1 MASGVGWTTECR
13 WAVGCNGVGMGN
25 GDLKGQE
32 ANHLKGQEGS
42 QIQAQHG
49 LCTKPQLCSLK

>member
-25 GDLKGQE
+25 GDLKGLE
-32 ANHLKGQEGS
+32 ANS